1 MRREIDDL
9 EKMME
14 KKKLLGYVEVTG
26 LVLVLV
32 AACVWVMPVTSFRM
46 VAGIV
51 MVLAAVLLAL
61 GRFLPRPFYLDYPT
75 YDPRNL
81 TLRRLYHQRVFGT
94 IALALAAVM
103 MLMPV
108 GFYAGLWV
116 GSSSWLMPFVFFVI
130 VEVYTAFRIPR
141 VEKG

>member
-1 MRREIDDL
+1 
-9 EKMME
+9 
-14 KKKLLGYVEVTG
+14 
-26 LVLVLV
+26 LVLVVV
-32 AACVWVMPVTSFRM
+32 AACVGVMPVTSFRM

-51 MVLAAVLLAL
+51 MVVSTAILAL
-61 GRFLPRPFYLDYPT
+61 GRFLPQPFYLDYPI
-75 YDPRNL
+75 YDPSNL
-81 TLRRLYHQRVFGT
+81 TLRRLYHQRIFGA

-116 GSSSWLMPFVFFVI
+116 GRSSWLMPFVFFVV